1 MNKAIRGIPTD
12 ADVRRLLDI
21 SSSSSDRRAIA
32 AVILI
37 LSQGL
42 SLTRLNRLSWAN
54 WDLAGRT
61 LIIPS
66 RGGRHAVISLT
77 PLMTRVLA
85 SIPRGGKALIFAPLS
100 PSSPTLAILFTQV
113 LARASLTAFT
123 AADFVSWST
132 LQSPATRLSTA
143 TAY

>member
-1 MNKAIRGIPTD
+1 MNVHQQGLPTD

-21 SSSSSDRRAIA
+21 SSRSNDRRAIA

-42 SLTRLNRLSWAN
+42 SLGRLDKVTWAN
-54 WDLAGRT
+54 WDVAGRT
-61 LIIPS
+61 LILTS
-66 RGGRHAVISLT
+66 RGGRFVVIPLT
-77 PLMTRVLA
+77 DLITRVLA
-85 SIPRGGKALIFAPLS
+85 AIPRTRKTLVFAP
-100 PSSPTLAILFTQV
+100 PTTSSPTLGVLFTQL
-113 LARASLTAFT
+113 LARAGLSSYT
-123 AADFVSWST
+123 AADFVRWSE